1 LIVLNSNG
9 LVVLDDDL
17 RGGGIQGDL
26 QIAPEPHRTKEGR
39 GAAHSDA
46 VLRRGLRHAESRK
59 LIAIQVL
66 AERISSF
73 DRRRENVV
81 DDVGLPRESLDGQQ
95 AAGRVILAAHP
106 IDLRV
111 VLGAYEVRQNLHR
124 RVRFY
129 LANARISIDLAGY
142 FRELL
147 IIAFIIEPIE
157 EYPVLRKVLRERLVK
172 AALNRN

>member
-1 LIVLNSNG
+1 
-9 LVVLDDDL
+9 VLDDDL
-17 RGGGIQGDL
+17 RGGGVQGDL

-46 VLRRGLRHAESRK
+46 VLRRGLCHVESRK

-111 VLGAYEVRQNLHR
+111 VLGAHEVRQHLH

-147 IIAFIIEPIE
+147 IIAFIIEPM
-157 EYPVLRKVLRERLVK
+157 EYPVLRKVLAGNGWLRRP
-172 AALNRN
+172 